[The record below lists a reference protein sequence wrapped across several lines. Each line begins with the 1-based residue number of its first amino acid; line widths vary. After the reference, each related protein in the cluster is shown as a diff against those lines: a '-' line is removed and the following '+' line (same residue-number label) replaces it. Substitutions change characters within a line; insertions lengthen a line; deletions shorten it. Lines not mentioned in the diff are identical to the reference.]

1 MTDRALARVMGFCT
15 AAAMALTQ
23 APVGFVRDEGYYF
36 TAAQNSEAWL

>member
-1 MTDRALARVMGFCT
+1 MKPLARTLGFCT

-36 TAAQNSEAWL
+36 TAARSYQ